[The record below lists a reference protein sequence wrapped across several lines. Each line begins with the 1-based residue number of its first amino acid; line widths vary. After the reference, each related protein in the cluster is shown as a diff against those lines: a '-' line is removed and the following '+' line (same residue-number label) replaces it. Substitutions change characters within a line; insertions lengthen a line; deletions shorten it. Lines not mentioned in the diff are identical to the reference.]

1 MPSVESDEQA
11 EASTAENAQTATDI
25 FRLTAKI
32 YSPLS
37 AIRRGAVA
45 TARCV
50 PTRPADAPTPA
61 RMVAHYSAG
70 ATAERGAVAKYL

>member
-32 YSPLS
+32 YLINRL
-37 AIRRGAVA
+37 AF
-45 TARCV
+45 
-50 PTRPADAPTPA
+50 RPVKSSHRVT
-61 RMVAHYSAG
+61 VTS
-70 ATAERGAVAKYL
+70 T